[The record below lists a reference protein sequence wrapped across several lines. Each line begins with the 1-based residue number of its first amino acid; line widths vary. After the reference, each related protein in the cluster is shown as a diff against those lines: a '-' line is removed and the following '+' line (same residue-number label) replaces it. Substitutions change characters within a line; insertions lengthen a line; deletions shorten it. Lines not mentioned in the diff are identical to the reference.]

1 MSRFYTAEDLAM
13 GPQIEQHS
21 SHMVMTNVSQENRV
35 KYVNIDSKF
44 RDDYDSHVDGP
55 VDFMVTLPSPI
66 THVQSMKV
74 ENIEIPLSFYNVSKA
89 LGNSYFAVDYYDGTG
104 DKVELVVTIPDG
116 QYDTIESL
124 ADAVQTA
131 FNNAS
136 NNASNDESTP
146 PTVIVTTSDS
156 RVTISATLTETN
168 SKYVI
173 KFPVSETGGDD
184 KYNVKGKLGWTLGFT
199 SLSETITPVTATVTA
214 TNVYDLTR
222 PRVIYMY
229 IDEFSQ
235 SKSNSFTTVMAR
247 SQNSDNIIA
256 KISTN
261 RATNIMHSVFL
272 ANEKNG
278 YLLSDHRYYNGKCDI
293 KRLRV
298 QLLDEF
304 DRKIDLNGLDFSFS
318 LRIVHK

>member
-89 LGNSYFAVDYYDGTG
+89 LGNSYFAVDYYDGTAG
-104 DKVELVVTIPDG
+104 HKDELVVTIPDG
-116 QYDTIESL
+116 QYDTIASV
-124 ADAVQTA
+124 ATAVQTA
-131 FNNAS
+131 FNAAS
-136 NNASNDESTP
+136 DGPDVT
-146 PTVIVTTSDS
+146 VTTSGS
-156 RVTISATLTETN
+156 RVSMTATLSTTD

-173 KFPVSETGGDD
+173 KFPASETGGDD

-199 SLSETITPVTATVTA
+199 SLSETITPTTDTVTA

-235 SKSNSFTTVMAR
+235 SKSNSFTTVMTR

-261 RATNIMHSVFL
+261 RATNIMRSVFP

>member
-89 LGNSYFAVDYYDGTG
+89 LGNSYFAVDYYDGTAG
-104 DKVELVVTIPDG
+104 HKDELVVTIPDG
-116 QYDTIESL
+116 QYDTISSL
-124 ADAVQTA
+124 TTAVQTA
-131 FNNAS
+131 FNAAS
-136 NNASNDESTP
+136 NG
-146 PTVIVTTSDS
+146 PTVNVTTSGS
-156 RVTISATLTETN
+156 RVTMTATLTAPD

-173 KFPVSETGGDD
+173 KFPASETGGDD

-199 SLSETITPVTATVTA
+199 SLSETITPDTDTVTA

-235 SKSNSFTTVMAR
+235 SKSNSFTTVMTR

-261 RATNIMHSVFL
+261 RATNIMRSVFP

>member
-89 LGNSYFAVDYYDGTG
+89 LGNSYFAVDYYNGAEGHKD
-104 DKVELVVTIPDG
+104 ELVVTIPDG
-116 QYDTIESL
+116 QYDTITSIVS
-124 ADAVQTA
+124 AVETA
-131 FNNAS
+131 FNAAS
-136 NNASNDESTP
+136 NGPDV
-146 PTVIVTTSDS
+146 TVATSGS
-156 RVTISATLTETN
+156 RVTMTSTLTTTD

-173 KFPVSETGGDD
+173 KFPASETGGDD

-199 SLSETITPVTATVTA
+199 SLSETITPDTATVTA

-261 RATNIMHSVFL
+261 RATNIMRSVFP

>member
-89 LGNSYFAVDYYDGTG
+89 LGNSYFAVDYYNEEGH
-104 DKVELVVTIPDG
+104 KEELVVTIPDG

-124 ADAVQTA
+124 AIAVQTA
-131 FNNAS
+131 FNAVS
-136 NNASNDESTP
+136 DGPDVT
-146 PTVIVTTSDS
+146 VTTSGS
-156 RVTISATLTETN
+156 RVTMTSALTAPK
-168 SKYVI
+168 KYVI
-173 KFPVSETGGDD
+173 KFPASETGGDD

-199 SLSETITPVTATVTA
+199 SLSETITPDTATVTA

-261 RATNIMHSVFL
+261 RATNIMRSVFP